1 MAEGGISP
9 ETPVHSRP
17 WTGRAAIRVRAPHRS
32 VPNPNDSECHRKSG
46 DNIMCV
52 PPDVTTPTHPT
63 DFSLKFNNN
72 IPRFL
77 WNDPRTII
85 DNKKIDMLQQRDHGD
100 IIKNINTESDNYNN
114 VYGGNN
120 RENNQRIADFIIAN
134 KEYRNNFNIGQP
146 SSDSAI
152 GYVNK
157 EQTRMRATDFAV
169 ALNYNKDLHRTS
181 DFAGM
186 ILQHHQRALGLSLKP
201 AHLSTTASLQ
211 HNSGPRH
218 TIDAILGLGSR
229 RTPPIK
235 ESQENSNRNGNESSG
250 ILVFVNN
257 NNNNN
262 VKLS

>member
-1 MAEGGISP
+1 MER
-9 ETPVHSRP
+9 V
-17 WTGRAAIRVRAPHRS
+17 IRVPQNEKGEGKTVEQKRGAAPVFHGGRRDFSRDSSALATMDGESGDSSSELHIAS

-72 IPRFL
+72 IPRFS

-186 ILQHHQRALGLSLKP
+186 ILQHHQRFVPSYLLFIMLIKKKKNFF
-201 AHLSTTASLQ
+201 T
-211 HNSGPRH
+211 
-218 TIDAILGLGSR
+218 SR
-229 RTPPIK
+229 TR
-235 ESQENSNRNGNESSG
+235 
-250 ILVFVNN
+250 VNIT
-257 NNNNN
+257 
-262 VKLS
+262 KL